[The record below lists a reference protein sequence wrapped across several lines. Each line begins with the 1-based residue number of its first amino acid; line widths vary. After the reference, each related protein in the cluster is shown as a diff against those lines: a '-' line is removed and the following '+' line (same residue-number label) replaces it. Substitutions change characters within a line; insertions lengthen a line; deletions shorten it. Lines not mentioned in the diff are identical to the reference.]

1 MTIRRPAWFR
11 RARSRAGLACGA
23 ACVTLLAP
31 LVAAADAAGNWEHG
45 PHAMWGGGWGGMAFG
60 FLMMIAFVAAIVVM
74 VVLVVRALG
83 GAARSGPARTTPP
96 GKTPLDIL
104 EERFANGEIDRQDFE
119 ERRRVLGD
127 RSNSA

>member
-1 MTIRRPAWFR
+1 MCSGWIYW
-11 RARSRAGLACGA
+11 LMQ
-23 ACVTLLAP
+23 V
-31 LVAAADAAGNWEHG
+31 
-45 PHAMWGGGWGGMAFG
+45 GGWGGMAFG

-96 GKTPLDIL
+96 EKTPLDIL
-104 EERFANGEIDRQDFE
+104 EERFASGEIDRQDFE